1 MTHLPSESSSKPVTA
16 GSPLKR
22 RGMLLGTG
30 VALAAGV
37 AAAAASR
44 TLQTAEPQPVA
55 PAKRDETADGYR
67 LSAHVKRY
75 YETAR
80 V

>member
-1 MTHLPSESSSKPVTA
+1 MTHPANEPRSQPVA
-16 GSPLKR
+16 PLKR

-30 VALAAGV
+30 VTVAAGAV
-37 AAAAASR
+37 AALASR
-44 TLQTAEPQPVA
+44 TLQTAEPE
-55 PAKRDETADGYR
+55 PAVLARKDEGADGYR
-67 LSAHVKRY
+67 LSAHVQRY